1 MDKEIWA
8 LRIQELVRAIE
19 ATQTNLI
26 ISNEDPEMLDL
37 FERWRYL
44 LMIFYKMKTGEDYA
58 DPFETATH

>member
-1 MDKEIWA
+1 MDRELWA

-19 ATQTNLI
+19 ATQRNLI
-26 ISNEDPEMLDL
+26 ISNEDPEMLNL

-44 LMIFYKMKTGEDYA
+44 LIVLYKQKTGKDYE